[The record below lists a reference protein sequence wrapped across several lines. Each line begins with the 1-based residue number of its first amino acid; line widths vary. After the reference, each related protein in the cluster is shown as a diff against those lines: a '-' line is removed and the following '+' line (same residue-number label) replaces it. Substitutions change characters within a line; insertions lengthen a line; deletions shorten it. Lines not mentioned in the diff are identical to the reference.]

1 MSGSNTGGDHASKPR
16 VGLLVLRAGRSGFAT
31 DEGSPPPRIAR
42 RRWLPAPAVTA
53 SILSGASLESH
64 HVHSW
69 LVPND
74 GDSPDVSAAAAEGL
88 RLRRSNEVG
97 RPLVWNRLAE
107 HGVHSIVVGSPFMPG
122 GRTGVEERTAHTGYG
137 VVRPSSVSSTDEKFA
152 MLAESRLRCP
162 DARFAYLAA
171 SADGKTTGET
181 DGQEAPDS
189 EPTTR
194 RAVKELVDRFAQL
207 MELDHVLLVTSSSM
221 LEWVSYRG
229 SREVRAPKRLRMGA
243 VVQTIFDLFE
253 LPRLTDVASNSMLQ
267 IEDDEVNSSREPQ
280 VRWTVPVEEDGEEP
294 DFEPLLDRIRGGEV
308 APITRRI
315 GATIFE
321 CRWEQ
326 AFERGSVAELEEAS
340 RDLLL
345 AADDPLVHARRLLS
359 LVATEDSDSF
369 VAARD
374 LLRERHP
381 GTMADRLADLLP
393 LSAVTD
399 EARLAILDENPIK
412 EVQTALL
419 RGIWGRTAIRLG
431 RTDEGL
437 AVLWGRINMDA
448 ASRRD
453 IMIFAATAIERNQG
467 DDFQRARIALR
478 RQLETMQGPERRS
491 KLVRR
496 IAHTFELEGD
506 VGMAI
511 GCLEGFLAQNPHE
524 IGATRML
531 DRLRRLMS
539 D

>member
-1 MSGSNTGGDHASKPR
+1 MSDSNTGGDRASKPR
-16 VGLLVLRAGRSGFAT
+16 VGLLFFRAGRSGFAT
-31 DEGSPPPRIAR
+31 DEGPPPPRIAR
-42 RRWLPAPAVTA
+42 RRWLPAPAVMT

-69 LVPND
+69 FVPSD

-162 DARFAYLAA
+162 DARFACLAVNADEKTA
-171 SADGKTTGET
+171 SET
-181 DGQEAPDS
+181 YGREAQDS

-194 RAVKELVDRFAQL
+194 RAAEDLVDRFTQL
-207 MELDHVLLVTSSSM
+207 MELDHVLLVTSSSVF
-221 LEWVSYRG
+221 EWVFYRG
-229 SREVRAPKRLRMGA
+229 SREVRAPKRLRLG
-243 VVQTIFDLFE
+243 VVMQTIFDLFE
-253 LPRLTDVASNSMLQ
+253 LPHLTDVAATSML
-267 IEDDEVNSSREPQ
+267 EFDDGESVSAREPH
-280 VRWTVPVEEDGEEP
+280 VRWTVPVEEDGEQP
-294 DFEPLLDRIRGGEV
+294 DFEPLLDRIRGGE
-308 APITRRI
+308 AGPITRRV
-315 GATIFE
+315 GHAIFE

-326 AFERGSVAELEEAS
+326 TFERGAVAELDEAS

-345 AADDPLVHARRLLS
+345 TADDPLVHARRLLS

-369 VAARD
+369 VAARA
-374 LLRERHP
+374 LLHERHP

-412 EVQTALL
+412 EDQAALL
-419 RGIWGRTAIRLG
+419 RGIWGRVAIRLG

-437 AVLWGRINMDA
+437 KVLWGRINMDVA
-448 ASRRD
+448 NRRD
-453 IMIFAATAIERNQG
+453 VMIFAATAIERKQG
-467 DDFQRARIALR
+467 DDLKRARIALR

-491 KLVRR
+491 KLVLR

-511 GCLEGFLAQNPHE
+511 GCLEGFLARNPYE

-531 DRLRRLMS
+531 DRLRRLMI

>member
-1 MSGSNTGGDHASKPR
+1 MSGSNTGGDRASKPR
-16 VGLLVLRAGRSGFAT
+16 VGLLFLRAGRSGFT
-31 DEGSPPPRIAR
+31 NDEGPPPPRIAR
-42 RRWLPAPAVTA
+42 RRWLPSPAVMT

-69 LVPND
+69 LVPSD

-88 RLRRSNEVG
+88 RARRSTEVG

-369 VAARD
+369 VAARA

>member
-1 MSGSNTGGDHASKPR
+1 MSGSNTGGDRASKPR
-16 VGLLVLRAGRSGFAT
+16 VGLLLLRAGRAGFAT
-31 DEGSPPPRIAR
+31 DEGPPPPRIAR
-42 RRWLPAPAVTA
+42 RRWLPSPAVTT

-69 LVPND
+69 LIPSD
-74 GDSPDVSAAAAEGL
+74 GNSSEASAAAAEGL

-107 HGVHSIVVGSPFMPG
+107 HGVNSIVVGSPFMPG

-137 VVRPSSVSSTDEKFA
+137 VLRPSSVSSTEEKFA

-162 DARFAYLAA
+162 DARFACLTVNAGRETA
-171 SADGKTTGET
+171 GET
-181 DGQEAPDS
+181 DGQEGRDS

-194 RAVKELVDRFAQL
+194 RAVEDLVDRFVQL

-229 SREVRAPKRLRMGA
+229 SREVRASNRLRMG
-243 VVQTIFDLFE
+243 VIVQTIFDLFE
-253 LPRLTDVASNSMLQ
+253 LPHLTDVASDSMLQ

-280 VRWTVPVEEDGEEP
+280 VRWTLPVEEDGEEP

-326 AFERGSVAELEEAS
+326 AFERGAVAELDEAS

-345 AADDPLVHARRLLS
+345 AADDPLAHARRLLS
-359 LVATEDSDSF
+359 LVATDDSDSF
-369 VAARD
+369 VAARA
-374 LLRERHP
+374 LLHECHP

-399 EARLAILDENPIK
+399 EARLAILDENPIT
-412 EVQTALL
+412 EVQASFL
-419 RGIWGRTAIRLG
+419 RGIWGRAAIRLG

-437 AVLWGRINMDA
+437 QVLWGRIKMDA
-448 ASRRD
+448 ASQRD
-453 IMIFAATAIERNQG
+453 FMIFVATAIERNQG
-467 DDFQRARIALR
+467 DDLQRARIALR
-478 RQLETMQGPERRS
+478 RQLEMMQGPERRS
-491 KLVRR
+491 KLLRR

-506 VGMAI
+506 MGRAI
-511 GCLEGFLAQNPHE
+511 ECLEGFLARNPHE